1 MRTLFQKV
9 ALAACFCLAML
20 GLASHAAVA
29 QTSQST
35 WEQIQS
41 TKKLRL
47 GVAPTEPWYFKDT
60 TGKEGPGAVK
70 SGNAVWRGVGTMLA
84 KEIAD
89 ALGVELVIVET
100 TWGNAVAGLQA
111 NQFDLMFMLDAT
123 PVRAMAIDFAGP
135 VLWYPFGLIVKDE
148 LAGKTWAELNDPK
161 YKLGGVTGSST
172 AAAMVRMAPNATVV
186 YFPSHGEL
194 LAAFQSGRIDGAMST
209 APTADLTRAKINMGK
224 TLVPTPPVTTPTG
237 AGIRIEPDARW
248 RNYLNTV
255 TQYLYNTGKSQEIYE
270 QFLVFRGLDPKDVTP
285 ITAR

>member
-1 MRTLFQKV
+1 MKILVQK
-9 ALAACFCLAML
+9 LAMAICL
-20 GLASHAAVA
+20 CLMMVSASLNSAVA
-29 QTSQST
+29 QAPQST
-35 WEQIQS
+35 WEQIQK

-70 SGNAVWRGVGTMLA
+70 SGDAVWRGVGTMLA

-89 ALGVELVIVET
+89 ALGVELVVVET

-111 NQFDLMFMLDAT
+111 NQFDLMFMLDPT

-148 LAGKTWAELNDPK
+148 LAGKSWAELNDPK

-172 AAAMVRMAPNATVV
+172 AAAMVRMAPNATVS

-194 LAAFQSGRIDGAMST
+194 LAAYQSGRIDGAMT
-209 APTADLTRAKINMGK
+209 TEPTADLTRVKINMGK
-224 TLVPTPPVTTPTG
+224 TLVPTPVVAMPTG
-237 AGIRIEPDARW
+237 AGIRIETDARW

-255 TQYLYNTGKSQEIYE
+255 TQFLYHTGKSQELYE
-270 QFLVFRGLDPKDVTP
+270 QFLTFRGLDAKDVTP

>member
-1 MRTLFQKV
+1 MKTLLEKMAV
-9 ALAACFCLAML
+9 AVCLCLLMI
-20 GLASHAAVA
+20 GTSSQTAVA
-29 QTSQST
+29 QAPQST
-35 WEQIQS
+35 WEQIQK

-60 TGKEGPGAVK
+60 SGKEGPGAVK
-70 SGNAVWRGVGTMLA
+70 SGDAVWRGVGTMLA

-89 ALGVELVIVET
+89 ALGVELVVVET

-111 NQFDLMFMLDAT
+111 NQFDLMFMLDPN

-148 LAGKTWAELNDPK
+148 LAGKSWAELSDPK

-172 AAAMVRMAPNATVV
+172 AATMARMAPNATIS

-194 LAAFQSGRIDGAMST
+194 LAAFQSGRIDGAMTT
-209 APTADLTRAKINMGK
+209 APTADLTRAKIKMGK
-224 TLVPTPPVTTPTG
+224 TLVPAPAVTTPTG
-237 AGIRIEPDARW
+237 AGIRIETDARW
-248 RNYLNTV
+248 RNYLTTV
-255 TQYLYNTGKSQEIYE
+255 TQFLYNTGKSQELYE
-270 QFLVFRGLDPKDVTP
+270 QFLTYRGLDAKEVTP

>member
-1 MRTLFQKV
+1 MKTVVNKLV
-9 ALAACFCLAML
+9 MAACFGIMML
-20 GLASHAAVA
+20 VASMHTATA
-29 QTSQST
+29 QAPQST
-35 WEQIQS
+35 WEQIQK

-60 TGKEGPGAVK
+60 TGKEGPGSVK
-70 SGNAVWRGVGTMLA
+70 SGASVWRGVGTMLA

-111 NQFDLMFMLDAT
+111 NQFDLMFMLDAN
-123 PVRAMAIDFAGP
+123 PVRAIAIDFAGP

-148 LAGKTWAELNDPK
+148 LAGKSWAELNDPK

-172 AAAMVRMAPNATVV
+172 AATMVRMAPNASIS

-194 LAAFQSGRIDGAMST
+194 LAAFQSGRIDGAMTT

-224 TLVPTPPVTTPTG
+224 TLVPTPAVTTPTG
-237 AGIRIEPDARW
+237 AGIRIETDARW

-255 TQYLYNTGKSQEIYE
+255 TQFLYNTGKSQELYE
-270 QFLVFRGLDPKDVTP
+270 QFLTFRGLDAKDVTP
-285 ITAR
+285 ITGR